1 MSESATSP
9 QQSFSVSN
17 TYRNYVVVLIW
28 FVMLFRFVDMQI
40 IAVLLESIRQ
50 EFKFSD
56 TQLGLLGGIAFAL
69 FYAALGLPIAW
80 MADRYN
86 RRNIIAVAVG
96 LWSLMTAA
104 CGMATGFVSLFL
116 ARIGVGVGEAGG
128 IPPSYSLISDY
139 IAREKRGT
147 VFAILNS
154 SIPVGV
160 FVGFMVGGWVNEYY
174 GWRAAFFVVGF
185 PGIFLALL
193 VRFTLR
199 EPPRGYAEKQQT
211 TMEPSALKDTFRYL
225 WGLKSYRHIVLATS
239 IMTLGAY
246 GSGIWIPSFFIRIHG
261 MGVAEIGTWLAFIY
275 GIGGALGT
283 TLGGMIADRRARNK
297 DDFRWYMWVPAMAG
311 LAILPFSFIVYLW
324 PNPIQ
329 ALLIHLFTTTLM
341 HMFMGP
347 AYGTVQTLAGVKRR
361 AMAAAVNLFMVNLI
375 ALGTGPLIIGM
386 ASDFFNA
393 QFGHNA
399 LRYAILT
406 VVVVAY
412 TWAAVHFFL
421 AAKTLR
427 QDLATAESSG

>member
-1 MSESATSP
+1 MSEYAANP
-9 QQSFSVSN
+9 QQPFNVSN
-17 TYRNYVVVLIW
+17 AYRNYVIVLIW
-28 FVMLFRFVDMQI
+28 LVMLFRFVDMQI

-50 EFKFSD
+50 EFDFTD

-69 FYAALGLPIAW
+69 FYAALGIPIAW

-104 CGMATGFVSLFL
+104 CGMATGFISLFL

-199 EPPRGYAEKQQT
+199 EPPRGYSEQQQT

-283 TLGGMIADRRARNK
+283 TLGG
-297 DDFRWYMWVPAMAG
+297 
-311 LAILPFSFIVYLW
+311 
-324 PNPIQ
+324 
-329 ALLIHLFTTTLM
+329 
-341 HMFMGP
+341 
-347 AYGTVQTLAGVKRR
+347 
-361 AMAAAVNLFMVNLI
+361 
-375 ALGTGPLIIGM
+375 
-386 ASDFFNA
+386 
-393 QFGHNA
+393 
-399 LRYAILT
+399 
-406 VVVVAY
+406 
-412 TWAAVHFFL
+412 
-421 AAKTLR
+421 
-427 QDLATAESSG
+427 